1 MTTKFRWSRIRLISI
16 VGATVM
22 AVVAC
27 GSSGGGSSSAASGG
41 TGGAS
46 AAGSSSSTPAKVLH
60 MSVQTEGITF
70 NTVFPQIM
78 QQLGYF
84 KDVGLDVSIAV
95 AANPGNAESALVSG
109 ALDLYNGG
117 ADSLVADAKGAN
129 IEYVAG
135 GANGSFFDVV
145 TKSSIKSMKELVGKT
160 FAVSSTTSVST
171 IAVANAAKAQGLG
184 PKDIKYVV
192 AGTSSNRYK
201 ALLAGQVD
209 AGTLSPPYTFQAQD
223 KGYNDLG
230 STDSLGAQP
239 IIPVILSVNKKWAA
253 SHSDEL
259 VRYMEAY
266 QRLVNDLYD
275 QSTWD
280 KLIPIIAKIINVD
293 DSLVR
298 KTLDLQ
304 FGANA
309 KEYIVPGD
317 LSVSMSALQ
326 ATQASYEQVGSI
338 TKPISD
344 LSSLVDMSYVEQ
356 AHKVVQPT
364 STKGTSSGQ

>member
-1 MTTKFRWSRIRLISI
+1 MTSKLRWSRIRLVSI
-16 VGATVM
+16 VSATVVT
-22 AVVAC
+22 VVAC
-27 GSSGGGSSSAASGG
+27 GSSGGGSATNSAASGNG
-41 TGGAS
+41 S
-46 AAGSSSSTPAKVLH
+46 AAGLSNSASAKVLH

-70 NTVFPQIM
+70 NTVFPQVM

-84 KDVGLDVSIAV
+84 KDAGLDVSVAV
-95 AANPGNAESALVSG
+95 ATNPGNAESALISG

-117 ADSLVADAKGAN
+117 ADSLVADSKGAN

-145 TKSSIKSMKELVGKT
+145 TKPSIKTMKDLVGKT

-171 IAVANAAKAQGLG
+171 VAVENAAKAQGLG
-184 PKDIKYVV
+184 PKDIKYIV

-209 AGTLSPPYTFQAQD
+209 AGTLSPPYTFQAQA

-230 STDSLGAQP
+230 STDALGAQP
-239 IIPVILSVNKKWAA
+239 IIPVILSVNKKWAT
-253 SHSDEL
+253 SHSEEL

-275 QSTWD
+275 PSTYD
-280 KLIPIIAKIINVD
+280 KLVPIIAKILNAD

-298 KTLDLQ
+298 KTLELE
-304 FGANA
+304 FGPNA

-317 LSVSMSALQ
+317 LSVSLSALK
-326 ATQASYEQVGSI
+326 ATMASYQEVGSI
-338 TKPISD
+338 TKSLDVTP
-344 LSSLVDMSYVEQ
+344 LVDMSYVEQ
-356 AHKVVQPT
+356 AHKTVQPT
-364 STKGTSSGQ
+364 STKGASGK